1 MRIPLG
7 SFMHV
12 FVRMVMPMAL
22 RVFMVCMPMFLFR
35 MGRIV
40 GEAAV
45 MAVFMSIFMAVYM
58 AAAAVS
64 ILVPAFPGMF
74 VCHGFPLIFRL
85 LKTL

>member
-1 MRIPLG
+1 
-7 SFMHV
+7 MHV
-12 FVRMVMPMAL
+12 FVRMVMSMAL
-22 RVFMVCMPMFLFR
+22 CVFIVCMPMFMFR
-35 MGRIV
+35 MGMIV

-45 MAVFMSIFMAVYM
+45 MAVFMSIFMAVFM